1 MINLTKE
8 EILKRIEGFNIQY
21 KQIEANL
28 YACGGAIKALEDL
41 LEEPKE
47 AEPEVK

>member
-28 YACGGAIKALEDL
+28 YACGGAIKALEDFDTAL
-41 LEEPKE
+41 AFYEDF
-47 AEPEVK
+47 